1 MRSEKAAERAGG
13 TMATRICK
21 SCGAE
26 YKGDYCDKCGY
37 GKPDISSK
45 ALEKMK
51 KEGAKPVRFMTPE
64 EKEAYYAELK
74 KQNEGKRKA
83 KKKLKASKGTV
94 LATLFLAAVVIVVSL
109 FASGTIS
116 LGSKTAAI
124 ESYFQAIQ
132 DKDYSAF
139 SAALHPQVRSEY
151 ESDIS
156 ELGATKDNY
165 MKDYYCKDLDE
176 RYGEGF
182 TIKAELSDPEK
193 LNDEDARKIKSES
206 GVSDIKSPYKVDARV
221 TFSGSKQ
228 TETADLTIYV
238 SNQSGGYKIFY
249 LKAAEIPFTEAE
261 KNQGGTNEESS
272 EGE

>member
-1 MRSEKAAERAGG
+1 
-13 TMATRICK
+13 
-21 SCGAE
+21 
-26 YKGDYCDKCGY
+26 
-37 GKPDISSK
+37 
-45 ALEKMK
+45 
-51 KEGAKPVRFMTPE
+51 
-64 EKEAYYAELK
+64 
-74 KQNEGKRKA
+74 
-83 KKKLKASKGTV
+83 
-94 LATLFLAAVVIVVSL
+94 
-109 FASGTIS
+109 
-116 LGSKTAAI
+116 
-124 ESYFQAIQ
+124 
-132 DKDYSAF
+132 
-139 SAALHPQVRSEY
+139 
-151 ESDIS
+151 
-156 ELGATKDNY
+156 

-193 LNDEDARKIKSES
+193 LNDEDARLIKSES